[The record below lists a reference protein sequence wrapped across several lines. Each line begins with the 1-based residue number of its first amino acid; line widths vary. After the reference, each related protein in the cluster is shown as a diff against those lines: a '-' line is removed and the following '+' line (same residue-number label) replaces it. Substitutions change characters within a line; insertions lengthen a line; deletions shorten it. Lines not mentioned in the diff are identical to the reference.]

1 APRPLG
7 SAYYRARVTLEAS
20 PHLRDTPDGFRLRPG
35 MPLTADVKVGKRTL
49 VGYLFSRVLPTFQ
62 DGMREP

>member
-1 APRPLG
+1 
-7 SAYYRARVTLEAS
+7 LEAS